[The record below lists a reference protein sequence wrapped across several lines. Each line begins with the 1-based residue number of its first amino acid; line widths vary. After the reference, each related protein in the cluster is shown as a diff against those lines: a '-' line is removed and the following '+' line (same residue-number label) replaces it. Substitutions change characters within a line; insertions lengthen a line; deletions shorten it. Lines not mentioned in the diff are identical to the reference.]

1 MNNLI
6 KKNILKQL
14 KKLVKITASSSVNFS
29 CTFFWG
35 QEKIPE
41 EVKNLRK
48 F

>member
-29 CTFFWG
+29 CTFFWDKKKSLKKL
-35 QEKIPE
+35 KI
-41 EVKNLRK
+41 
-48 F
+48 